1 MVNAML
7 EIMKKELS
15 SYYSQ
20 KTAILR
26 NVIFLVVFGA
36 LTIYQLTTVVD
47 MYGSAPVYIAAG
59 LNILLA
65 LALFFPVQMAGGIS
79 VMAFPAERDQKTLE
93 HLLSLPLSNRQIF
106 LGKFLAAVIAGIAGL
121 ALILVIEFGFI
132 FFSYNV
138 TPGTLLADNSL
149 NLMVFAICPM
159 LVILLILT
167 TVIVSSHVSTRDTYI
182 VNIFSVFVLFGL
194 NIAVSTLN
202 IDTLTFNTGLAILL
216 GVAIVI
222 MYIIGAK
229 TFNRE
234 SLIRNL

>member
-20 KTAILR
+20 KTTILR

-47 MYGSAPVYIAAG
+47 RYGSAPVYIAAA
-59 LNILLA
+59 LNVLLA

-79 VMAFPAERDQKTLE
+79 VMAFPVERDQKTLE
-93 HLLSLPLSNRQIF
+93 HLLSLPLSDRQIF

-138 TPGTLLADNSL
+138 TPGTLLTDNSL
-149 NLMVFAICPM
+149 NLMAFAICPM
-159 LVILLILT
+159 LVILLILA
-167 TVIVSSHVSTRDTYI
+167 TVIVSSHVSTRETYI
-182 VNIFSVFVLFGL
+182 VNIFSVFVLLGL

-202 IDTLTFNTGLAILL
+202 IDTLTFNTALAIVL

-222 MYIIGAK
+222 MYILGMK

-234 SLIRNL
+234 SLIKSI